1 MNNSE
6 KSYLEVKVTF
16 IHVIIM
22 LAAVVII
29 GISLFFMGY
38 NAGKTA
44 QTEETTASVT
54 PVAGEESRKE
64 IKFTPT
70 KTEEPKPEQK
80 ADTTEKAGNN
90 AISNE
95 LKMHQQSIKQ
105 VEEKPVATQKKEPAV
120 KKPAKKETTVKQKS
134 KPKIKARSVKRGAF
148 YSVQTGAFESHSD
161 AVKYS
166 NRFIRSG
173 YPAEVKK
180 VKIKK
185 KTMFRVLV
193 GNYKTKAKARKAIVP
208 LQKIAGRK
216 GFYVRKSDQ

>member
-1 MNNSE
+1 MNNSD

-44 QTEETTASVT
+44 RTENTTASVT
-54 PVAGEESRKE
+54 QVEGEQNRKE
-64 IKFTPT
+64 IKFSNSEDKPVA
-70 KTEEPKPEQK
+70 KTGPAAASTQK
-80 ADTTEKAGNN
+80 NSNDT
-90 AISNE
+90 ISNE

-105 VEEKPVATQKKEPAV
+105 ADKKTEVKEKKPVTSPV
-120 KKPAKKETTVKQKS
+120 KKPVQKKQ
-134 KPKIKARSVKRGAF
+134 KPKIKAKSVKRGAF

-173 YPAEVKK
+173 YPAEIKK
-180 VKIKK
+180 VKIRK
-185 KTMFRVLV
+185 KTMYRVLV
-193 GNYKTKAKARKAIVP
+193 GNYKKKSEASKAIKP